1 MQAKKI
7 IIVGAGFGGLSAGAL
22 LAQQGHD
29 VTIVEKNEQVGGRAS
44 VWQKDGFVFDMG
56 PSWYLMPE
64 VFERFFNL
72 CGKKASDY
80 YTLKRLPTSY
90 RIFFA
95 PDDYIDI
102 TDNLDETKALFEKLE
117 PGSSKKFDEYLA
129 QAAYQYKVSIE
140 EFLYK
145 EYTSIFDFF
154 SKRMLIEGSRLHVF
168 ENMEKYVS
176 RYFTNEKLRRI
187 LQYHMVFLGGTPKN
201 TPAIYSLL
209 SHVDFNLGVW
219 YPDGGIGKVAEGLAA
234 VAREQGC
241 AIMCDNEVLKINSS
255 NGKVTSITTKQG
267 DMTCD
272 LVVVN
277 ADYQWAET
285 KLLSDQDR
293 TYSERYWNKRTI
305 APSGFVIYLGVN
317 KKLKNLQHHSLYF
330 GRDWMQHFDAIFK
343 APDWPTDPSYY
354 ICTPSKTDPT
364 TAPEGKENIFI
375 LVPVASGLDDS
386 SDTFREGYARKIIRH
401 LESVIGETFE
411 SDIIV
416 KRIFS
421 HRDFSERYHAF
432 KGTALGLS
440 HTLMQ
445 TALFRPQHKSKKV
458 EGLYYTGQYTHPGIG
473 MPMTLISSE
482 IVSNVIKEDT
492 K

>member
-1 MQAKKI
+1 
-7 IIVGAGFGGLSAGAL
+7 
-22 LAQQGHD
+22 
-29 VTIVEKNEQVGGRAS
+29 
-44 VWQKDGFVFDMG
+44 
-56 PSWYLMPE
+56 
-64 VFERFFNL
+64 
-72 CGKKASDY
+72 
-80 YTLKRLPTSY
+80 
-90 RIFFA
+90 
-95 PDDYIDI
+95 
-102 TDNLDETKALFEKLE
+102 
-117 PGSSKKFDEYLA
+117 
-129 QAAYQYKVSIE
+129 
-140 EFLYK
+140 
-145 EYTSIFDFF
+145 
-154 SKRMLIEGSRLHVF
+154 MLIEGSRLHVF

-219 YPDGGIGKVAEGLAA
+219 YPDGGIGKVAEGLGA

-241 AIMCDNEVLKINSS
+241 TIMCDNEVLRINSS
-255 NGKVTSITTKQG
+255 NGKVTSITTTQG

-285 KLLSDQDR
+285 KLLQDENR

-305 APSGFVIYLGVN
+305 APSGFIIYLGVN

-330 GRDWMQHFDAIFK
+330 GQDWMQHFDAIFK
-343 APDWPTDPSYY
+343 APNWPTDPSYY

-386 SDTFREGYARKIIRH
+386 SDAFREGYARKIIRH
-401 LESVIGETFE
+401 LESVIGEPFE
-411 SDIIV
+411 NDIIV

-482 IVSNVIKEDT
+482 IVSNVIKTDCAR
-492 K
+492 